1 MAFQYCRHVVCHIP
15 LSYVFDVVV
24 GWADAVIIADDDGGA
39 NPAGK
44 GAPSE
49 GIAVEKVDVGDGK
62 IVELTIAKKLDVGT
76 EEMVSEEEEVDTTIV
91 DKIGVCVVENADE
104 EGEPAGLT
112 IGYDELEVGCDLM
125 EDGGVESIDDDDD
138 VAVSS
143 WVTLAS
149 TVLVC
154 SVSVITAVDVTV

>member
-1 MAFQYCRHVVCHIP
+1 M
-15 LSYVFDVVV
+15 VV
-24 GWADAVIIADDDGGA
+24 GWADAVIIADEDGGA

-44 GAPSE
+44 GAPCE

-62 IVELTIAKKLDVGT
+62 IVELMIAKKLDVGT
-76 EEMVSEEEEVDTTIV
+76 EKMVSEEEVDTTIV
-91 DKIGVCVVENADE
+91 DKIGVCVVETADE

-125 EDGGVESIDDDDD
+125 EDGVVESIEDDDD